1 MMWVVLKYI
10 NVIWQQNVSIAIGPI
25 WQYQQIKEKYCT
37 EKMRFLI
44 NESFVYANYHLDI

>member
-1 MMWVVLKYI
+1 MAILYTEGLFLLAYI
-10 NVIWQQNVSIAIGPI
+10 YMYSLLSD
-25 WQYQQIKEKYCT
+25 QIKEKYCT